1 MTTNEPPVQDTST
14 KPKRVKKASTKL
26 RTLPDNV
33 IPFPINRVA
42 SASVKETGDSA
53 EILQFPPREALSSE
67 ESAVE
72 VVFKKSKSRDRIQ
85 KLTQKLVYE
94 IYNAYSTGDL
104 AADHHLILFEDLVLP
119 IGKNMNVLNIL
130 FTSSLQPVDL

>member
-1 MTTNEPPVQDTST
+1 MTINEPPVQDNTT
-14 KPKRVKKASTKL
+14 KPKRVRKASTKL
-26 RTLPDNV
+26 RNLPDNV
-33 IPFPINRVA
+33 IPFPTNRVA

-53 EILQFPPREALSSE
+53 EILQFPSREVISSE

-72 VVFKKSKSRDRIQ
+72 VAFKKSKSRDRIQ

-130 FTSSLQPVDL
+130 FTSALQPVDL